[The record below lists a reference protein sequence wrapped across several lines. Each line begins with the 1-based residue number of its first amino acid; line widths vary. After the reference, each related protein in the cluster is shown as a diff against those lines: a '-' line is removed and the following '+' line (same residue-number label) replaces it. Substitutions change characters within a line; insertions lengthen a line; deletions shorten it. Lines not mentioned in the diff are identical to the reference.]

1 MGILRTLQ
9 QLRAMNKFDKLLPAE
24 LIAKME
30 QSAEVKGTIETKH
43 FQFVLVNVEEKE
55 PSEIPAIISKIADA
69 FSRHRAALWGIESS
83 FVVGHLGVP
92 FPQDDS
98 ARARMRL
105 VDALLTENGDR
116 IRIAHGQC
124 SGGVGNFGTKGHW
137 RYGAI
142 IPGFTAILK
151 KLLDAPFGSA
161 VEIS

>member
-9 QLRAMNKFDKLLPAE
+9 RLRAMNKFDKLVPPE
-24 LIAKME
+24 LIAKLE
-30 QSAEVKGTIETKH
+30 QSGEIKNTIETKH

-55 PSEIPAIISKIADA
+55 PSEIPAIIGKIADA
-69 FSRHRAALWGIESS
+69 FSR
-83 FVVGHLGVP
+83 
-92 FPQDDS
+92 
-98 ARARMRL
+98 
-105 VDALLTENGDR
+105 ALLAENGDR